1 MSEFQAIGLFLGL
14 AVFCVIQGLF
24 LLTRGKRRQHH
35 ERLLELLRAREFQA
49 DWIDGN
55 WRPPGSKKSWIDRWS
70 KLRRLG
76 VVLAQAG
83 WSISVERFLIVV
95 GIVLLLVGLAVTV
108 VSGNPVSGLT
118 MDLVVVVFIY
128 LFISTRRRKRLN
140 QIDEQLPQALEL
152 MVFGLRAGHPLE
164 GALRFVAGELPD
176 PLGGELRRCHEEYEL
191 GRPLE
196 AALVSMSLRLDACRA
211 LRTFVEAVVVL
222 KQTGGNLV
230 EVMERIV
237 STLRAQ
243 AAYEARYRAL
253 TAEGRT
259 SGLIL
264 GSLPLLI
271 LAAVLIVQPG
281 YLASLFKSGP
291 GRVVF
296 SIAFTLWML
305 GIAWL
310 MRLVRPA
317 V

>member
-1 MSEFQAIGLFLGL
+1 MTEFQAIGLFLGL
-14 AVFCVIQGLF
+14 SLFCIAQGLF
-24 LLTRGKRRQHH
+24 WLGRGRRREQR
-35 ERLLELLRAREFQA
+35 ERLLELLRAREFQSEWSDDA
-49 DWIDGN
+49 WSPLGGG
-55 WRPPGSKKSWIDRWS
+55 RSWTDRFPR
-70 KLRRLG
+70 LQRLG

-83 WSISVERFLIVV
+83 INVRVGRFLVV
-95 GIVLLLVGLAVTV
+95 AGVVLGALLLAVTLV
-108 VSGNPVSGLT
+108 TGNPASGLT
-118 MDLVVVVFIY
+118 LDLVIVVLGY
-128 LFISTRRRKRLN
+128 LVVGGRRRRRLTL
-140 QIDEQLPQALEL
+140 IDEQLPQALEL

-164 GALRFVAGELPD
+164 GSIRFVAGELAD
-176 PLGGELRRCHEEYEL
+176 PLGGELRRCNEEYEL

-196 AALVSMSLRLDACRA
+196 AALVSMALRLDACRA

-271 LAAVLIVQPG
+271 LAAVLLVQPG
-281 YLASLFKSGP
+281 YLASLFKSGT
-291 GRVVF
+291 GRLVLA
-296 SIAFTLWML
+296 IAFSLWMA

-310 MRLVRPA
+310 VRLVRPA

>member
-1 MSEFQAIGLFLGL
+1 MTEFQAIGLFLGL
-14 AVFCVIQGLF
+14 AVFCVVQGLF
-24 LLTRGKRRQHH
+24 LLTRGRHRVRR
-35 ERLLELLRAREFQA
+35 ERLLELLRAREFQG
-49 DWIDGN
+49 DWIDGD
-55 WRPPGSKKSWIDRWS
+55 WRASGDRRSWTDRWG

-83 WSISVERFLIVV
+83 WNVNV
-95 GIVLLLVGLAVTV
+95 GKFLAVMGAILGVTMIAV
-108 VSGNPVSGLT
+108 TLVTGNPVSGLALD
-118 MDLVVVVFIY
+118 MIVVVVTYMVIA
-128 LFISTRRRKRLN
+128 TRRRKRLN
-140 QIDEQLPQALEL
+140 EIDEQLPQALEL

-164 GALRFVAGELPD
+164 GALRFVAYELPD

-271 LAAVLIVQPG
+271 LTAVLVVQPG
-281 YLASLFKSGP
+281 YLGSLFKSGT
-291 GRVVF
+291 GRMILT
-296 SIAFTLWML
+296 IASSLWL
-305 GIAWL
+305 AGIAWL